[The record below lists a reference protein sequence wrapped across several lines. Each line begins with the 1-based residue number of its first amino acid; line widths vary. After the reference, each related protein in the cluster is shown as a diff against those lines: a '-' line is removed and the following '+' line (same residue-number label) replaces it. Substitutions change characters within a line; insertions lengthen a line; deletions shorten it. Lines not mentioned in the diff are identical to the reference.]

1 MAFLRFAV
9 PEYDFRP
16 FKDLSWTA
24 PTFLSAGE
32 IGARIKGQANEDAS
46 AHGCAAIE
54 VDTAVFE
61 KFNVH
66 GGSLSIGHPFGAT
79 AMMESPPP
87 LSASTATPS
96 CA

>member
-24 PTFLSAGE
+24 PTFLSADE
-32 IGARIKGQANEDAS
+32 IASRIEGQTNGDAS

-54 VDTAVFE
+54 VDAEVFE
-61 KFNVH
+61 KFNVR
-66 GGSLSIGHPFGAT
+66 G
-79 AMMESPPP
+79 
-87 LSASTATPS
+87 
-96 CA
+96 